1 MREYCKDEMSVQGE
15 HFEPY
20 TLLDGDRVGRSPV
33 LILCD
38 HASNALP
45 PEFGTLGLPAEDFA
59 RHIAFDPGSEPLA
72 RALAARLDA
81 PALLTHFSRLLIDCN
96 RGTDDPTLVM
106 RLSDG
111 SIIPVNRHLTPED
124 IAARI
129 ARFYDPY
136 HRAIDAAIDTA
147 LTAGIVPMLLSIH
160 TFTPVWRG
168 IARPWHAGI
177 LWDRDP
183 RLARLLID
191 GLSRDPALVVGD
203 NEPYRGWLKN
213 DCLYR
218 HGTSRGL
225 AHALIEIRQDLL
237 TTDAGVTDWCARIAT
252 IIEQALDDPATR
264 ADLTQIRHHGS
275 RADQD

>member
-1 MREYCKDEMSVQGE
+1 MSVHGE
-15 HFEPY
+15 HSEPY
-20 TLLDGDRVGRSPV
+20 TILDGDRVGRSPV
-33 LILCD
+33 LIFCD
-38 HASNALP
+38 HASDALP

-111 SIIPVNRHLTPED
+111 SIILGNRHLTPED

-129 ARFYDPY
+129 ARFYDPD
-136 HRAIDAAIDTA
+136 HRATDAAIDTA
-147 LTAGIVPMLLSIH
+147 LA
-160 TFTPVWRG
+160 
-168 IARPWHAGI
+168 AGI

-191 GLSRDPALVVGD
+191 GLSKDPALVIGD
-203 NEPYRGWLKN
+203 NEPYRGGLQN

-237 TTDAGVTDWCARIAT
+237 TTDAGVTDWCARVAT
-252 IIEQALDDPATR
+252 IVEHALDDPVTR